1 MTKIGNIGYRLWAMG
16 YRSLLIAYC
25 LLPIA
30 YCLSPVALA
39 GIEVLFSPRDNIN
52 YRIIEAVNLSEERI
66 DVATFDFTSREIAD
80 ALLNVKSKGLKIR
93 LLIDKNLLED
103 KDSQAKY
110 LEEKGIDIKA
120 LKGKGKGVMKNSFVI
135 FDGRLLMVGPFHLSE
150 DKESYDYENAI
161 FFDDPGIVETY
172 QNEFDRLFGS
182 RSITTATKK
191 LKDSLLSTVI
201 QPSSSLSQ
209 ESGSQVSVASASK
222 PTIEAKPSTDEQIA
236 TSEIKPVVRA
246 KETVANDKP
255 PATLTTNTSPPT
267 TVRDITQTTLPVES
281 ATPPGTF
288 INISFE
294 ELDKIFS
301 KESALPDAEKNALWV
316 TEYYG
321 RYVKWTG
328 EVTYTYLGLVK
339 GIRIGFKHKA
349 AQPKADESN
358 TDVEVV
364 GFSLK
369 KAPKVMKIAEG
380 DTVAYTA
387 KLYSYPTKDA
397 PYYVFNEGSLE

>member
-1 MTKIGNIGYRLWAMG
+1 MAFGYWLF
-16 YRSLLIAYC
+16 LF
-25 LLPIA
+25 
-30 YCLSPVALA
+30 SPLAALA

-66 DVATFDFTSREIAD
+66 DVATFDFTSKEIAD
-80 ALLNVKSKGLKIR
+80 ALLNAKSKGLRVR
-93 LLIDKNLLED
+93 LLVDKDLLED
-103 KDSQAKY
+103 KDSKAKY

-135 FDGRLLMVGPFHLSE
+135 FDGRLVIVGPYHLAE

-191 LKDSLLSTVI
+191 SKDSLLSTVI
-201 QPSSSLSQ
+201 QPSSQ
-209 ESGSQVSVASASK
+209 ESRVQSSELGVRMEGQDV
-222 PTIEAKPSTDEQIA
+222 
-236 TSEIKPVVRA
+236 TSNEIKPVVRT
-246 KETVANDKP
+246 KETGVSDKP

-267 TVRDITQTTLPVES
+267 TVRDITKTTLPAPVEPTTAP
-281 ATPPGTF
+281 ATL

-294 ELDKIFS
+294 ELDKIFG
-301 KESALPDAEKNALWV
+301 KEGTLPDTEKNALWV
-316 TEYYG
+316 AQYYG

-328 EVTYTYLGLVK
+328 EVAYTYLGLVK

-349 AQPKADESN
+349 AQPKEDESN

-380 DTVAYTA
+380 DTVTYTA
-387 KLYSYPTKDA
+387 KLYSYPTKDT
-397 PYYVFNEGSLE
+397 PYYVLNEGNLE

>member
-1 MTKIGNIGYRLWAMG
+1 MTKTGNSQEGIGNRGYRLWAIG
-16 YRSLLIAYC
+16 YC

-30 YCLSPVALA
+30 YCLFLFSPSAALA
-39 GIEVLFSPRDNIN
+39 GVEVLFSPRDNIN
-52 YRIIEAVNLSEERI
+52 YRIIEAINLSEECV

-80 ALLNVKSKGLKIR
+80 ALLNAKSKGLKVR

-135 FDGRLLMVGPFHLSE
+135 FDGRLVMVGPYHLTE

-182 RSITTATKK
+182 RSLTTATKK
-191 LKDSLLSTVI
+191 SKDSLLSTVI
-201 QPSSSLSQ
+201 QPSSQ
-209 ESGSQVSVASASK
+209 ELRVQSSELGVRTEGQDV
-222 PTIEAKPSTDEQIA
+222 
-236 TSEIKPVVRA
+236 TSNEIKPVVTT
-246 KETVANDKP
+246 KETGVSDKP

-267 TVRDITQTTLPVES
+267 TERVPQAQITVPVES
-281 ATPPGTF
+281 TIPPETP

-294 ELDKIFS
+294 ELDKIFG
-301 KESALPDAEKNALWV
+301 KEGTLPDTEKNALWV
-316 TEYYG
+316 AQYYG

-339 GIRIGFKHKA
+339 GIRIGFRHKA
-349 AQPKADESN
+349 APPKEDESN

-380 DTVAYTA
+380 DAVTYTA
-387 KLYSYPTKDA
+387 KLYSYPAKDT
-397 PYYVFNEGSLE
+397 PYYVLNEGSLE

>member
-1 MTKIGNIGYRLWAMG
+1 MTKIGNRGYWLLAFG
-16 YRSLLIAYC
+16 YWLFLF
-25 LLPIA
+25 
-30 YCLSPVALA
+30 SPLAALA

-66 DVATFDFTSREIAD
+66 DVATFDFTSKEIAD
-80 ALLNVKSKGLKIR
+80 ALLNAKSKGLRVR
-93 LLIDKNLLED
+93 LLVDKDLLED
-103 KDSQAKY
+103 KDSKAKY

-135 FDGRLLMVGPFHLSE
+135 FDGRLVIVGPYHLAE

-191 LKDSLLSTVI
+191 SKDSLLSTVI
-201 QPSSSLSQ
+201 QPSSQ
-209 ESGSQVSVASASK
+209 ESRVQSSELGVRMEGQDV
-222 PTIEAKPSTDEQIA
+222 
-236 TSEIKPVVRA
+236 TSNEIKPVVRT
-246 KETVANDKP
+246 KETGVSDKP

-267 TVRDITQTTLPVES
+267 TVRDITKTTLPAPVEPTTAP
-281 ATPPGTF
+281 ATL

-294 ELDKIFS
+294 ELDKIFG
-301 KESALPDAEKNALWV
+301 KEGTLPDTEKNALWV
-316 TEYYG
+316 AQYYG

-328 EVTYTYLGLVK
+328 EVAYTYLGLVK

-349 AQPKADESN
+349 AQPKEDESN

-380 DTVAYTA
+380 DTVTYTA
-387 KLYSYPTKDA
+387 KLYSYPTKDT
-397 PYYVFNEGSLE
+397 PYYVLNEGNLE

>member
-1 MTKIGNIGYRLWAMG
+1 MAIGYWLF
-16 YRSLLIAYC
+16 LF
-25 LLPIA
+25 
-30 YCLSPVALA
+30 SPLAALA

-66 DVATFDFTSREIAD
+66 DVATFDFTSSEIAD
-80 ALLNVKSKGLKIR
+80 ALLNAKSKGLRVR
-93 LLIDKNLLED
+93 LLVDKDLLED
-103 KDSQAKY
+103 KDSKAKY

-135 FDGRLLMVGPFHLSE
+135 FDGRLVIVGPYHLAE

-161 FFDDPGIVETY
+161 FFDDSGIVETY

-182 RSITTATKK
+182 RSLTTATKT

-201 QPSSSLSQ
+201 QPSSQELSVQ
-209 ESGSQVSVASASK
+209 SSELGVRTEGQDV
-222 PTIEAKPSTDEQIA
+222 
-236 TSEIKPVVRA
+236 TSNEIKPVVRT
-246 KETVANDKP
+246 KETGVSDKP
-255 PATLTTNTSPPT
+255 PATLTTNTSYSEALAKDTSPPT
-267 TVRDITQTTLPVES
+267 TVRDITQTTLPAPVEPTTAP
-281 ATPPGTF
+281 ATL

-294 ELDKIFS
+294 ELDKIFG
-301 KESALPDAEKNALWV
+301 KEGTLPDTEKNDLWV
-316 TEYYG
+316 AQYYG

-328 EVTYTYLGLVK
+328 EVSYTYLGLVK

-349 AQPKADESN
+349 AQPKEYESN

-380 DTVAYTA
+380 DTVTYTA
-387 KLYSYPTKDA
+387 KLYSYPTKDT
-397 PYYVFNEGSLE
+397 PYYVLNEGSLE